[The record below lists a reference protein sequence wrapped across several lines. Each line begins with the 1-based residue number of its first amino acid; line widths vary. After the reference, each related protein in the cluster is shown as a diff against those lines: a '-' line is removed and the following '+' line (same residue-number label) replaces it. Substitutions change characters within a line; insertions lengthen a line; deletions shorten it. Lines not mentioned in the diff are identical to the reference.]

1 MRTFLAGSSCL
12 LALGALA
19 SADPGQAGRDA
30 PAWALGA
37 PVRLEAAGAFIDV
50 EIGHAAPFVVD
61 WDGDGKRD
69 LLVGQFGSGK
79 LRIHRNVGTKGAP
92 KLESAAFFEAGGK
105 IAEVPAG

>member
-1 MRTFLAGSSCL
+1 MRAFLSTSSCL

-19 SADPGQAGRDA
+19 SADPGAG
-30 PAWALGA
+30 PAASSEGSLAA

-92 KLESAAFFEAGGK
+92 KLESSTFFEAGGK

>member
-1 MRTFLAGSSCL
+1 MRAFLATSSCL
-12 LALGALA
+12 LALGTLA
-19 SADPGQAGRDA
+19 SADPGQAKSGSSEG
-30 PAWALGA
+30 ALAA

-79 LRIHRNVGTKGAP
+79 LRIHRNVGAKGAP
-92 KLESAAFFEAGGK
+92 KLEASTWFEAGGK